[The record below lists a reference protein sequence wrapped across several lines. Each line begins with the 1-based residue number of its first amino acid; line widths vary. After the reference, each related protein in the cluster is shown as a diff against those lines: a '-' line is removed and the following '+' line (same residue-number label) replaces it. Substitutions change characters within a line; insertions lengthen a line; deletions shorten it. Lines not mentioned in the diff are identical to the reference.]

1 MTTLISVLSGV
12 PRANKNNNDDSNGAA
27 AAPLFV
33 PSKWESVDP
42 SKAEEE
48 AVTSNRWELFADAEE
63 DGIPL
68 PSGEAGGNG
77 KDVDEDMDGR

>member
-1 MTTLISVLSGV
+1 M
-12 PRANKNNNDDSNGAA
+12 
-27 AAPLFV
+27 

-68 PSGEAGGNG
+68 PSGEASGNG